1 MGSTRLF
8 VLVPLAALFT
18 SPFACGGEATPTAA
32 STTGPGST
40 AAGTSTSATSSTSS
54 GAGGGGGA
62 TADLPPAICHAGTKW
77 AAGTK
82 AFKESTSAWGLDTI
96 GALGVRLAA
105 VDFDND
111 GWPDLVVRFG
121 GIGADDFAAGG
132 KRQTWLLRNTGKGTF
147 EDVTIKSGFRQNR
160 TVMDPLK
167 GRPGEVTAFA
177 DVDND
182 GDLDAY
188 TGLSNDPANKQT
200 ETSEILL
207 NNGDG
212 TFALGPEGSAI
223 RKKPPVYD
231 VPAGASFVDFDRDGL
246 VDLWVTQNSVNSS
259 PQQDHLYKGDGKGN
273 FTDVTTAQGL
283 KTKAWNKVVD
293 LNAALSHTNAW
304 SAAACDLNG
313 DGNPELL
320 SASYGRAPNH
330 LWQSRGAENGFQFL
344 NQSIA
349 SGYAFDDR
357 KDWSD
362 NESARCWCKLHPLD
376 LNCAGVPA
384 PAAIACTTDADA
396 FRWNHATDQEPYRL
410 GGNSGATLCA
420 DLDND
425 GDMDLVTGEILHW
438 DVGMSGDPAELLVN
452 TGTPDIHF
460 DRPGND
466 KTGLTRKHV
475 SGWNEGLMTGSVFD
489 FDNDGWAD
497 LYWGNSDYPG
507 NFGLLYHQDAPAHF
521 EAVSI
526 KDGIDHHRSH
536 GSAIADFDRDGDLDI
551 VVGHSFA
558 RCDEECY
565 PTQQVRFFENVV
577 GQAGNYVQLT
587 LTGGAGTNRSAVG
600 ARVTLK
606 AGDVT
611 QTKEAG
617 GGYGHYGAQD
627 DLTLHFGLG
636 AACDAEVTVR
646 WPDAALTT
654 QTFKLV
660 SGYRFTVTQGEQP
673 KAVLPAE

>member
-1 MGSTRLF
+1 MGSTRIF
-8 VLVPLAALFT
+8 AFPLALLVA
-18 SPFACGGEATPTAA
+18 SPFACGGDAT
-32 STTGPGST
+32 PGST
-40 AAGTSTSATSSTSS
+40 ATTGTGTGGTATSSTATGTGS
-54 GAGGGGGA
+54 GGGGGNN
-62 TADLPPAICHAGTKW
+62 LPPAICHPGAKW
-77 AAGTK
+77 APGTQ
-82 AFKESTSAWGLDTI
+82 AFKESTTDWGLDKV

-121 GIGADDFAAGG
+121 GVEADDFAAGG
-132 KRQTWLLRNTGKGTF
+132 KRKTWLLRNTGKGTF

-160 TVMDPLK
+160 TVMDPMI
-167 GRPGEVTAFA
+167 GRPGEVVAFA

-188 TGLSNDPANKQT
+188 TGLSNDPAKKQT
-200 ETSEILL
+200 ETSELMI

-212 TFALGPEGSAI
+212 TFSLGPAGSPI
-223 RKKPPVYD
+223 RKAPPIYD
-231 VPAGASFVDFDRDGL
+231 VPAGASFIDFDRDGF
-246 VDLWVTQNSVNSS
+246 VDLWVTQNSVNSV
-259 PQQDHLYKGDGKGN
+259 PQQDHLYKGDGTGN
-273 FTDVTTAQGL
+273 FTDVTTAMGL
-283 KTKAWNKVVD
+283 KTKSWAKASD
-293 LNAALSHTNAW
+293 LNAGLSHTNAW

-313 DGNPELL
+313 DGNAELL

-330 LWQSRGAENGFQFL
+330 LWQSQGAQSGFTFL
-344 NQSIA
+344 NRSVA

-362 NESARCWCKLHPLD
+362 NESARCWCKLHPTD
-376 LNCAGVPA
+376 MGCAGVPA
-384 PAAIACTTDADA
+384 PVAIVCNTDADA
-396 FRWNHATDQEPYRL
+396 FRWNNATDQELYRL
-410 GGNSGATLCA
+410 GGNSAASLCA
-420 DLDND
+420 DINND
-425 GDMDLVTGEILHW
+425 GKIDLITGEIAHW
-438 DVGMSGDPAELLVN
+438 DVGSSTDPAEMLVN
-452 TGTPDIHF
+452 SGTADIHF

-466 KTGLTRKHV
+466 KTGLTRKHI

-507 NFGLLYHQDAPAHF
+507 NYGLLYHQDSPGHF
-521 EAVSI
+521 ETVSI

-536 GSAIADFDRDGDLDI
+536 GSAVADFDRDGDLDI

-558 RCDEECY
+558 RCDAECY
-565 PTQQVRFFENVV
+565 PTQQIRFFENII

-587 LTGGAGTNRSAVG
+587 LTGGPGTNRSAVG

-611 QTKEAG
+611 QTKEVG

-636 AACDAEVTVR
+636 DACEAEVTVR

-660 SGYRFTVTQGEQP
+660 SGYRFTLTQGEQP
-673 KAVLPAE
+673 SAVLPAGK

>member
-1 MGSTRLF
+1 MIASRIMLSTRVF
-8 VLVPLAALFT
+8 AFPLAILFA
-18 SPFACGGEATPTAA
+18 SPFACGGDASPGASATTGTGDTTTG
-32 STTGPGST
+32 STTT
-40 AAGTSTSATSSTSS
+40 GT
-54 GAGGGGGA
+54 GGGGGGNN
-62 TADLPPAICHAGTKW
+62 LPPAICHAGTKW
-77 AAGTK
+77 AAGTQ
-82 AFKESTSAWGLDTI
+82 AFKESTSAWGLDKA

-111 GWPDLVVRFG
+111 GWPDLVVRLG
-121 GIGADDFAAGG
+121 GVGADDFAAGG

-160 TVMDPLK
+160 TVMDAMK
-167 GRPGEVTAFA
+167 GRPGEVVAFA

-188 TGLSNDPANKQT
+188 TGLSNDPANKQI
-200 ETSEILL
+200 ETSELML

-212 TFALGPEGSAI
+212 TFSLGPVGSPI
-223 RKKPPVYD
+223 RKKPPIYD
-231 VPAGASFVDFDRDGL
+231 VPAGASFIDFDRDGFI
-246 VDLWVTQNSVNSS
+246 DLWVTQSSVSGV
-259 PQQDHLYKGDGKGN
+259 PQQDHLYKGDGTGN
-273 FTDVTTAQGL
+273 FTDVTTAMGL
-283 KTKAWNKVVD
+283 KTKSWNSAAD

-304 SAAACDLNG
+304 SATACDLNG
-313 DGNPELL
+313 DGNAELL

-330 LWQSRGAENGFQFL
+330 LWQSMGAQGGFKFL

-357 KDWSD
+357 QDWSD
-362 NESARCWCKLHPLD
+362 NESARCWCKLHPTD
-376 LNCAGVPA
+376 TGCAGVPA
-384 PAAIACTTDADA
+384 PQFIACATDADA
-396 FRWNHATDQEPYRL
+396 FRWNNATDQEPYRL
-410 GGNSGATLCA
+410 GGNSAATLCA
-420 DLDND
+420 DLNND
-425 GDMDLVTGEILHW
+425 GHLDLVTGEIAHW
-438 DVGMSGDPAELLVN
+438 DVGKSSDPAELLVN
-452 TGTPDIHF
+452 SGSPDVHL

-466 KTGLTRKHV
+466 KTGLTRAHI

-507 NFGLLYHQDAPAHF
+507 NFGLLYHQDSPAHF
-521 EAVSI
+521 EAVPLE
-526 KDGIDHHRSH
+526 DGIDHHRSH
-536 GSAIADFDRDGDLDI
+536 GSAVADFDRDGDLDI

-558 RCDEECY
+558 RCDAECY
-565 PTQQVRFFENVV
+565 PTQQIRFFENVI

-611 QTKEAG
+611 QTKEVG

-636 AACDAEVTVR
+636 AACEAEVTVR

-660 SGYRFTVTQGEQP
+660 SGYRFTLTQGEQP
-673 KAVLPAE
+673 NAVLPAGK